1 MRQFSQMFTRYS
13 CCRPT
18 GGSTGGGTTREAT
31 APPWGARCPRVRE
44 EAAGAS
50 PRRTPPLRGARGSS
64 GGAAPGHQMVLG
76 GPSGR
81 GGPSPRGGRGWREE
95 GGRGAGAGRRAEG
108 QSVHRRRVWSRT
120 LRRPQKGWRDAAPDR
135 SSPFRN
141 VPCPW
146 VALWS
151 PSKNQG
157 RAGDRGVRCLST
169 LGRRTPSFT
178 HRAGWPRGP
187 RARLAARGLQGALA
201 QAAWGGWAPD
211 RADIPRFHACVLQ
224 LPFNQ
229 PVGRNPS
236 FFLRV
241 ISDTSSR
248 CHALLRA
255 RNAGVHRR
263 PGHGWRAEGS
273 PGALGI
279 GVTPTRSVLCPSRVP
294 RVPRPLQHLPLQQ
307 PRWRWG
313 VGAPLTC

>member
-1 MRQFSQMFTRYS
+1 MVPNPQ
-13 CCRPT
+13 
-18 GGSTGGGTTREAT
+18 
-31 APPWGARCPRVRE
+31 APPEGT
-44 EAAGAS
+44 AGCS
-50 PRRTPPLRGARGSS
+50 SRSFQPL
-64 GGAAPGHQMVLG
+64 
-76 GPSGR
+76 
-81 GGPSPRGGRGWREE
+81 
-95 GGRGAGAGRRAEG
+95 
-108 QSVHRRRVWSRT
+108 
-120 LRRPQKGWRDAAPDR
+120 
-135 SSPFRN
+135 FRN

-146 VALWS
+146 VALRP

-157 RAGDRGVRCLST
+157 RAGDRGVRCLSI
-169 LGRRTPSFT
+169 LGRWTPSFT

-187 RARLAARGLQGALA
+187 RARLAAHGLQGALPR
-201 QAAWGGWAPD
+201 AAWGGWAPD

-273 PGALGI
+273 CPRAPSCARPGSL
-279 GVTPTRSVLCPSRVP
+279 VSRGTC
-294 RVPRPLQHLPLQQ
+294 LSS
-307 PRWRWG
+307 G
-313 VGAPLTC
+313 DGASGRL